1 MTKLENASAI
11 ASLLSEAEGVTETD
25 NYWIKEGVRK
35 LQQQQDT
42 IYRLETAIEQLRT
55 DLEFQGNKIKEL
67 TLDCKSYHEFF
78 AKHDPMGYRAYYTQH
93 LPSWISK

>member
-1 MTKLENASAI
+1 MTLTKNIKTLTDIMKEVKAEHIGPRDKKWLNHAANVLLEQEQAI
-11 ASLLSEAEGVTETD
+11 
-25 NYWIKEGVRK
+25 N
-35 LQQQQDT
+35 
-42 IYRLETAIEQLRT
+42 QLKA